1 MSKENKKTNIERREL
16 IKGLATVPVLGV
28 FLVNVLRKIKRDT
41 EKKANLLS
49 NLIQENSP
57 PAAVQASP
65 VTTPASVALS
75 ASSE

>member
-28 FLVNVLRKIKRDT
+28 FLVNVLRKIKRDA

-49 NLIQENSP
+49 NLIQEKSP
-57 PAAVQASP
+57 PAAVKS
-65 VTTPASVALS
+65 LS
-75 ASSE
+75 LIHI